1 MIIIPSSRW
10 DNELGVVMAKLNW
23 KQIPSFQKICEWIKC
38 KRGIHDCEYEPR
50 SDRLG
55 GIFAPY
61 TCRRCGYHSDGF
73 PCPDW
78 SCPPPPDIKQIPRSI
93 V

>member
-1 MIIIPSSRW
+1 
-10 DNELGVVMAKLNW
+10 MARKIKLNW
-23 KQIPSFQKICEWIKC
+23 EYEKPVQRMGWFQRICGWIKC

-55 GIFAPY
+55 GIFAAY

-73 PCPDW
+73 PRPNW
-78 SCPPPPDIKQIPRSI
+78 SDLLT
-93 V
+93 